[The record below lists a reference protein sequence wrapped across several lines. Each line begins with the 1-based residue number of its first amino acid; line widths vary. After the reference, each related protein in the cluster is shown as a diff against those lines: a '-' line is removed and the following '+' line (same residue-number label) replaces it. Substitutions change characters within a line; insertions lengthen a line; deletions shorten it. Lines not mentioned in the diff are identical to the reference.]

1 MCADGKVVAKYSKD
15 SWKLTF
21 EWFLISQT
29 LIEQLLCPENYMAYK
44 KSRCFKINR

>member
-1 MCADGKVVAKYSKD
+1 MFTDGEVVAKYNKD

-29 LIEQLLCPENYMAYK
+29 LIEQLLCPENYMAYM
-44 KSRCFKINR
+44 KI